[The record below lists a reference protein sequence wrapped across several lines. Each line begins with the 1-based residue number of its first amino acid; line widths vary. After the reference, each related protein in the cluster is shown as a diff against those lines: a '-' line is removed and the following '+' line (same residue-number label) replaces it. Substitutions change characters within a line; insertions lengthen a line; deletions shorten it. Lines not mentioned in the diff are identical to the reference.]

1 MKCPLSLGPAE
12 RALGDSACCLLTARS
27 CWLLGSLKSSWR
39 TSANRVGL
47 ETTIRRSPTIGSGG
61 VSLVVF
67 AHRHTRWLVSLARF
81 VAHVDEHAGTPVAHV
96 NEQAACFWR
105 LVRLF
110 EC

>member
-1 MKCPLSLGPAE
+1 M
-12 RALGDSACCLLTARS
+12 
-27 CWLLGSLKSSWR
+27 
-39 TSANRVGL
+39 
-47 ETTIRRSPTIGSGG
+47 
-61 VSLVVF
+61 VVF